1 VEIGNAIE
9 LLEASVKSPSGEL
22 PEEVF
27 LFVSG
32 ITPLV
37 NVDLLIKD
45 DQRRTL
51 LTWRDDGYYP
61 AGWHVP
67 GGIIRY
73 KELASHR
80 IHAVAANE
88 LGAEVTFKSAPLAIN
103 EIIHPSRRARGHFIS
118 HLYECKLVGSPN
130 ENLRHRHGIP
140 KPGEWAWHDRCP
152 ANIIS
157 VHEVYRAFM

>member
-1 VEIGNAIE
+1 MRKAIE
-9 LLEASVKSPSGEL
+9 LLEASIKSPSAGL
-22 PEEVF
+22 PEDVF

-37 NVDLLIKD
+37 NVDLLIRD
-45 DQRRTL
+45 EERRTL

-73 KELASHR
+73 KETASDR
-80 IHAVAANE
+80 IHAVAATE
-88 LGAEVTFKSAPLAIN
+88 LGGTCGSRKAQLAIS
-103 EIIHPSRRARGHFIS
+103 EVIHPSRGARGHFIS
-118 HLYECKLVGSPN
+118 FLCECTLVGSLN
-130 ENLRHRHGIP
+130 ENLRHKDGIP
-140 KPGEWAWHDRCP
+140 KPGEWAWHGRFP
-152 ANIIS
+152 ANIIC